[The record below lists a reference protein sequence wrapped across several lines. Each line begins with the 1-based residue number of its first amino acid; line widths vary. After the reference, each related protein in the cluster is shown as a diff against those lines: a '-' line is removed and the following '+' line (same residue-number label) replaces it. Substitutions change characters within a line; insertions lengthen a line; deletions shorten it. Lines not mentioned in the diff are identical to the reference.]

1 MARTLGVGS
10 RAFRHKP
17 GRWLRHWVLAGLG
30 REVPG
35 VLPEGRTP
43 ARSHCRGSQFLGAA
57 PERPPSLAP
66 CPPQKCIHLNRS
78 ILKRE
83 LGLQEEDIIPIPQ
96 LFCLEHIANAPPSE
110 QTKRLYA
117 RPYFPD
123 LVRAAAGR
131 PRGQT
136 RGGTPQSGAPERKG
150 RPPLGQ
156 SPAGSR

>member
-1 MARTLGVGS
+1 MELA
-10 RAFRHKP
+10 P
-17 GRWLRHWVLAGLG
+17 GAGRPSADELADPGLRHQASALSAAA
-30 REVPG
+30 
-35 VLPEGRTP
+35 EGRTP
-43 ARSHCRGSQFLGAA
+43 ARSRCRGGQFLGAA

-78 ILKRE
+78 IHKRE

-131 PRGQT
+131 PRG
-136 RGGTPQSGAPERKG
+136 
-150 RPPLGQ
+150 
-156 SPAGSR
+156 